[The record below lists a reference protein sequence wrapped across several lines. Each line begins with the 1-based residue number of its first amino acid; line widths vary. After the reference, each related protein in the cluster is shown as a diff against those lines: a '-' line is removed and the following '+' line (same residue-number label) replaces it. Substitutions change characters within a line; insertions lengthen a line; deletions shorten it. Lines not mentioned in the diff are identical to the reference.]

1 MKMSANGRALLIQRE
16 GFKTRAYKDS
26 VGVWTIGVGHTSA
39 AGPPAVKPGMT
50 ISKAEVDAILSR
62 DLVKYENAVNAAVRV
77 VVTQGQFDALVS
89 LCFNIGPG
97 GFAKSTV
104 VRRLNAGN
112 HRGAADAFLMW
123 NKPPE
128 IMGRRRGERQQF
140 LKATAGAQSPGA
152 PVKFVAASEI
162 EEGEDVNLDYLR
174 AAGSRTVT
182 LADKIKSGAA
192 TAGIGD
198 ALASASQAKEYA
210 TQANDLAQGFKAGA
224 PTGELLETYAP
235 FLIGAG
241 VTVAVV
247 VIAALVWW
255 AAHRIQHARLED
267 AVYDGVEG

>member
-39 AGPPAVKPGMT
+39 AGAPAVQPGMV
-50 ISKAEVDAILSR
+50 ISKAEVEAILSR
-62 DLVKYENAVNAAVRV
+62 DLVKFENTVNAAVKV
-77 VVTQGQFDALVS
+77 PLTPGQFDALVS
-89 LCFNIGPG
+89 LCFNIGQG

-112 HRGAADAFLMW
+112 YRGAADAFLMW

-162 EEGEDVNLDYLR
+162 EEGEDR
-174 AAGSRTVT
+174 
-182 LADKIKSGAA
+182 
-192 TAGIGD
+192 
-198 ALASASQAKEYA
+198 
-210 TQANDLAQGFKAGA
+210 
-224 PTGELLETYAP
+224 
-235 FLIGAG
+235 
-241 VTVAVV
+241 
-247 VIAALVWW
+247 
-255 AAHRIQHARLED
+255 
-267 AVYDGVEG
+267 